1 MEWELSVLS
10 ANAIH
15 FLSHPLA
22 WASNPNPPD
31 LGRFIM
37 ISPKE
42 SDGPGR
48 ALTHRRD
55 PDRQHTDFLEVMLQH
70 FQVCS

>member
-1 MEWELSVLS
+1 MEWEPSVLS
-10 ANAIH
+10 ANATQSV
-15 FLSHPLA
+15 SHPLA
-22 WASNPNPPD
+22 WGSNKNPPGV
-31 LGRFIM
+31 GRFIM

-55 PDRQHTDFLEVMLQH
+55 PDRQYTDFLEAMLQH
-70 FQVCS
+70 FQIYF